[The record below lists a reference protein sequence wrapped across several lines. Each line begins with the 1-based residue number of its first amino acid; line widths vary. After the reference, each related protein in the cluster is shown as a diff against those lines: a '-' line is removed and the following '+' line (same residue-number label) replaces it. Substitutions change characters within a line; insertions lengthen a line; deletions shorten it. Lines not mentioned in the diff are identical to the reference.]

1 MFPACSSL
9 LLDVQKHAGLKH
21 FHIFESYP
29 SFYMQSMT
37 DWVFILPWSISL
49 LLSVYFPT
57 ILPNRGNE
65 YVWHSGKLVQS
76 YMKTCVPIY

>member
-1 MFPACSSL
+1 
-9 LLDVQKHAGLKH
+9 
-21 FHIFESYP
+21 
-29 SFYMQSMT
+29 MQSMT

-76 YMKTCVPIY
+76 YEDMLAHLLGSLLG